1 MGIMAKHRMSF
12 FGEFVDK
19 SLEAQF
25 LDDALSGSRKLTAY
39 LSLVF
44 GAVLGLFVVQ
54 SSLVERHT
62 SPFLQITLVRLVF
75 VLISLGVFF
84 KARRIAKHQHL
95 VYLVTFY
102 QVLMV
107 TTYLLTL
114 KYYDTL
120 NFFSILAFLV
130 LTMALYLLPNKL
142 AFSQLISLVFSAAF
156 FLAPAKKLDGLQTSH
171 LLRTAAYQ
179 AILIIYCNINGYWAG
194 INRRRTFLA
203 NRELLEVSAKD
214 PLTGLYNRKKFDD
227 ALDQWVRTAQTSD
240 RPLSLILFDVD
251 DFKGINDQ
259 RGHMVG
265 DAVLK
270 EIAARAT
277 GSIRKSDILARWGGD
292 EFTILLPDTDLE
304 EAQKLAERVRSSL
317 LAGGFAAVDS
327 ITCSFGATAY
337 EPGDTKHSL
346 LRRVDDLL
354 RQAKCCGKDRV
365 VS

>member
-1 MGIMAKHRMSF
+1 M
-12 FGEFVDK
+12 
-19 SLEAQF
+19 
-25 LDDALSGSRKLTAY
+25 
-39 LSLVF
+39 
-44 GAVLGLFVVQ
+44 
-54 SSLVERHT
+54 
-62 SPFLQITLVRLVF
+62 
-75 VLISLGVFF
+75 
-84 KARRIAKHQHL
+84 
-95 VYLVTFY
+95 
-102 QVLMV
+102 
-107 TTYLLTL
+107 
-114 KYYDTL
+114 
-120 NFFSILAFLV
+120 
-130 LTMALYLLPNKL
+130 
-142 AFSQLISLVFSAAF
+142 
-156 FLAPAKKLDGLQTSH
+156 
-171 LLRTAAYQ
+171 
-179 AILIIYCNINGYWAG
+179 
-194 INRRRTFLA
+194 
-203 NRELLEVSAKD
+203 
-214 PLTGLYNRKKFDD
+214 
-227 ALDQWVRTAQTSD
+227 
-240 RPLSLILFDVD
+240 D